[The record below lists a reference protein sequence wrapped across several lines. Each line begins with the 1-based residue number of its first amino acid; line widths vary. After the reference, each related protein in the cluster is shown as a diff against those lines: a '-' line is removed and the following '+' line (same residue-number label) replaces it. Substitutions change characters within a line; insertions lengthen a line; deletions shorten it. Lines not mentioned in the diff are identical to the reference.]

1 MAVKLDKA
9 LKRELEVDGTLYTVT
24 IAPEGVSIA
33 AKGHRKN
40 KFLSWKT
47 LLSGDAELARD
58 LNISVDAFGEGA
70 KTASGGRNAS

>member
-24 IAPEGVSIA
+24 IAPDGVSIA

-40 KFLSWKT
+40 KFLGWKT

-58 LNISVDAFGEGA
+58 LNISVDAFGEGS
-70 KTASGGRNAS
+70 KTASGAHDAS